1 MAEIQLRNVSKRFG
15 DDRRRRRSV
24 DRREGWRVRRACSG
38 PSGAGKT
45 TTLRLIAGLEGPDAG
60 EVLIDGEIATHVHP
74 SDRDVA
80 FIFQQY
86 SLYPHLSVF
95 DNLAFPLRSPRR
107 RSSESEVRAR
117 VQAVAAMLHMETKLG
132 NMATHLSGGE
142 MQRVAIGR
150 ALVREPRVFLM
161 DEPLSSLDAKL
172 REELRIELKR
182 LHRTIGATSSTSRT
196 IRWKRPRSRTASAFS
211 NMGASC
217 RSARRAKSMAI
228 RLSLARRGGLARR
241 RSTCCRARSSIRP
254 LFPPVRRPSRSGRK
268 TSCSK
273 RPDRPSALNLKVLE
287 YSPLRHLL
295 ILDRDGT
302 AVVATTSIERNF
314 SPGQSVGVS
323 LPARSLL
330 IFPRRRKEDS
340 DMNGKDGHGVH
351 RRRARDAR
359 GDTRTRSRCSISRS
373 ATATTSSTC
382 CAAWRRWSRCAR
394 RSKASRSGPRSTWRR

>member
-1 MAEIQLRNVSKRFG
+1 MAEVQLRNVSKRFG
-15 DDRRRRRSV
+15 SIVAVDDLSIDV
-24 DRREGWRVRRACSG
+24 KDGEFVVLLG

-60 EVLIDGEIATHVHP
+60 DVLIDGAVATGVHP

-95 DNLAFPLRSPRR
+95 GNLAFPLRSPRR
-107 RSSESEVRAR
+107 RSSEEQVRAR
-117 VQAVAAMLHMETKLG
+117 VHAVAQMLHMEAKLD

-150 ALVREPRVFLM
+150 ALVREPKVFLM

-182 LHRTIGATSSTSRT
+182 LHRKIGATILYVTHDQVEATTLADRIGILEHGRLVQLGT
-196 IRWKRPRSRTASAFS
+196 PREVYGNPVSLSAAQRLGSPPINLLPPTLFDSAAVPTGTATV
-211 NMGASC
+211 
-217 RSARRAKSMAI
+217 AI
-228 RLSLARRGGLARR
+228 RPEDVLLHEGNARDAPGAHHPR
-241 RSTCCRARSSIRP
+241 
-254 LFPPVRRPSRSGRK
+254 
-268 TSCSK
+268 
-273 RPDRPSALNLKVLE
+273 DALDLKVLE

-295 ILDRDGT
+295 ILEHAGT
-302 AVVATTSIERNF
+302 AVVATTMVERNF

-330 IFPRRRKEDS
+330 YFRADGRRIP
-340 DMNGKDGHGVH
+340 
-351 RRRARDAR
+351 
-359 GDTRTRSRCSISRS
+359 T
-373 ATATTSSTC
+373 
-382 CAAWRRWSRCAR
+382 
-394 RSKASRSGPRSTWRR
+394 

>member
-1 MAEIQLRNVSKRFG
+1 MAEVQLQNVSKWFG
-15 DDRRRRRSV
+15 ATVAV
-24 DRREGWRVRRACSG
+24 DELSIDVKDGEFIVLLG

-60 EVLIDGEIATHVHP
+60 DVLIDGKLATNVHP

-107 RSSESEVRAR
+107 RTSEADVRTR
-117 VQAVAAMLHMETKLG
+117 VQTVAALLRMESKLD

-182 LHRTIGATSSTSRT
+182 LHRNIGATIVYVTHDQVEATTLADRIGILEHGRLVQLGT
-196 IRWKRPRSRTASAFS
+196 PREVYGNPACVNA
-211 NMGASC
+211 
-217 RSARRAKSMAI
+217 ARRLGSPPINLLPPTLFDPAVMPEGTATVAI
-228 RLSLARRGGLARR
+228 RPEDIVVAEAGERN
-241 RSTCCRARSSIRP
+241 
-254 LFPPVRRPSRSGRK
+254 VM
-268 TSCSK
+268 
-273 RPDRPSALNLKVLE
+273 DVKVLE

-295 ILDRDGT
+295 ILDRNGT
-302 AVVATTSIERNF
+302 AVVATTVTERNF
-314 SPGQSVGVS
+314 SAGQSVGVS

-330 IFPRRRKEDS
+330 YFRADGRRIP
-340 DMNGKDGHGVH
+340 
-351 RRRARDAR
+351 
-359 GDTRTRSRCSISRS
+359 T
-373 ATATTSSTC
+373 
-382 CAAWRRWSRCAR
+382 
-394 RSKASRSGPRSTWRR
+394 